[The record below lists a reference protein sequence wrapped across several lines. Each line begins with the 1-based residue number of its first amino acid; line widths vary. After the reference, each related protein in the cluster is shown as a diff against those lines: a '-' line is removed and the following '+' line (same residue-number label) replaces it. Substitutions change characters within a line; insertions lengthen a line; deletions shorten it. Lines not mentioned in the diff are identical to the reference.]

1 MGRALGTAS
10 GNVAS
15 VSSGDF
21 EGVLYR
27 ARVRWRE
34 SRKELALAANAALN
48 FRYTHDCGCARR
60 REMPLAESR
69 PIGKRNSLTPKG
81 VSYRRISAGMCQPW
95 FVT

>member
-34 SRKELALAANAALN
+34 SREELTLAANASLN
-48 FRYTHDCGCARR
+48 FRYYGTTEVVHSRCYERMRAS
-60 REMPLAESR
+60 REKPLR
-69 PIGKRNSLTPKG
+69 
-81 VSYRRISAGMCQPW
+81 
-95 FVT
+95 